1 MKKEE
6 IDQYQYQKI
15 LEYVVPV
22 FMNRGLKSTTM
33 DALASALKISKRTLY
48 EIFGSKEDLFS
59 EALKYFHNRMAEELK
74 KIFANSENVM
84 EGIIKS
90 FLYNR
95 DMMSNV
101 SAAFIRDTEQFVK
114 DKVKADSPSPH
125 IHQNLYNILQKGVK
139 EGYFRED
146 MNLMVQCRML
156 ALQMESLKRTEE
168 LFPDDITL
176 LDVYDNIIIGFLRG
190 LSSQKGLEELEKFM
204 PSLTQSYH

>member
-125 IHQNLYNILQKGVK
+125 NHQNLYNILQKGVK